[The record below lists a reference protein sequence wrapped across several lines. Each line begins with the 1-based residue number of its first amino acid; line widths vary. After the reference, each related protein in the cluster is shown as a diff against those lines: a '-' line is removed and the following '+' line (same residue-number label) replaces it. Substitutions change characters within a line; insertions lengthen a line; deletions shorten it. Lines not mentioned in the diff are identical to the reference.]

1 MRIEFFAFRSL
12 SGGRRLAMTAC
23 AASLA
28 ALTLAGCAQQ
38 PQQRVSYQRGKEYFP
53 EGKKYGTASPRVV
66 AEGQA
71 VPKGGGRYLV
81 GRPYRI
87 AGKTYVPSE
96 KSTSYTV
103 TGMASWYGAAF
114 HGRRTANGE
123 IYDMRSLTAAHPTM
137 PLPSYARV
145 TNLSNG
151 KSIIVRVND
160 RGPYHGGRV
169 MDLSQRVAEL
179 LETRAAGTA
188 RVKVDYIGKASTGGS
203 DDAKLLA
210 TLRTGGPAQLDGY
223 SSPEPQTMIAEA
235 PPPPRPAPPPLRAPA
250 PVVAT
255 LARPAPPAPAP
266 QPTLAAAN
274 EDEEAP
280 AAPASPTVA
289 LPPVAPVPPSRPF
302 DLATIPGAAVPIA
315 TARPATSP
323 APAAA
328 APPRRQSAAIYFAP
342 DLSLAARFERAGPFV
357 GLDSRGFATRGDG
370 R

>member
-1 MRIEFFAFRSL
+1 MRNEFFVFRSP
-12 SGGRRLAMTAC
+12 SRGRKLAMTAC
-23 AASLA
+23 VASLA
-28 ALTLAGCAQQ
+28 ALALAGCAQQ

-188 RVKVDYIGKASTGGS
+188 RVKVDYIGRASTGGS

-210 TLRTGGPAQLDGY
+210 TLRTGGPAHLDGY
-223 SSPEPQTMIAEA
+223 SSPEPTTMIAEA
-235 PPPPRPAPPPLRAPA
+235 PPAPRPAPPRPAPA

-255 LARPAPPAPAP
+255 PARPAPASPAP
-266 QPTLAAAN
+266 QPTLAAAS

-280 AAPASPTVA
+280 AAPTAAVV
-289 LPPVAPVPPSRPF
+289 LPPVAPLPPNRPF
-302 DLATIPGAAVPIA
+302 DLATIPGAAAPISV
-315 TARPATSP
+315 ARPATAP

-328 APPRRQSAAIYFAP
+328 APSRRQSAAIYFAP
-342 DLSLAARFERAGPFV
+342 DLSLAARFERGGPFV
-357 GLDSRGFATRGDG
+357 GLDAGSFTTRDSSR
-370 R
+370 